1 MHVITGLTTGGAE
14 MMLLKLLS
22 ENKNKGNW
30 EPIVVSPMD
39 EGTIGPRISELGIPV
54 YCLSMRP
61 PVPNPVRAFYLI
73 SITRKFRPQIIQ
85 GWMYHGNLMASFARV
100 FLGTPVPVFWNIRQ
114 SLEDVASYGQRTAI
128 IIRLGALL
136 SRCPTAIIYNSQTGA
151 RGHCAFGYRNGI
163 EVVIPNGIDCQTFHP
178 DEAARRQVR
187 GQLGV
192 DDNAILVGL
201 IARYHPMKDHA
212 GYLRAASLVMQAH
225 PEARFLLAG
234 KGLTSDGPTIMKLI
248 AKLQLEGRIFL
259 LGERSDIPRLTAAL
273 DIACSA
279 SAWGEGFSNA
289 IAEAM
294 ACGAPCVVTDVGDS
308 AQIVAE
314 TGLIVPP
321 QEPEELARAIS
332 YLIEVGPEHRRRLG
346 AASRRHIQSEF
357 SLSKIAFRYDDLY
370 KKHLA
375 DLCNL

>member
-1 MHVITGLTTGGAE
+1 
-14 MMLLKLLS
+14 
-22 ENKNKGNW
+22 
-30 EPIVVSPMD
+30 
-39 EGTIGPRISELGIPV
+39 
-54 YCLSMRP
+54 
-61 PVPNPVRAFYLI
+61 
-73 SITRKFRPQIIQ
+73 
-85 GWMYHGNLMASFARV
+85 
-100 FLGTPVPVFWNIRQ
+100 
-114 SLEDVASYGQRTAI
+114 VASYGQRTAI

-234 KGLTSDGPTIMKLI
+234 KGLTSDEPTIMKLI